1 MLSTTISS
9 ILGRE
14 HARDLYREARRARS
28 SVSPVPHG
36 VTIRPATS
44 ADYDALARL
53 AQLDSR
59 PMPTG
64 HVLLAEVDGEPRAA
78 LALGGGEPVADPF
91 HPTAALTSLLEL
103 RARQMLAGGVETA
116 SAAARRHL
124 VAMAGR

>member
-14 HARDLYREARRARS
+14 HARDLRREARRARA

-44 ADYDALARL
+44 ADHEALARL

-64 HVLLAEVDGEPRAA
+64 QVLLAEVDGEPRAA

-91 HPTAALTSLLEL
+91 HPTAALASLLEL
-103 RARQMLAGGVETA
+103 RARQMLASEVATGL
-116 SAAARRHL
+116 AAARHHL
-124 VAMAGR
+124 VAVAGR